1 MHFLTLVKIK
11 NRTTEVRLN
20 PHLICLSML
29 EQTHVELTDEHMDAH
44 GGTGGSCEF
53 FAKFGFTLRCDVQ
66 RAMHCRAQR
75 SKTLKNP
82 LHAKSSKITIFR
94 VGSCTTMLTLAKR

>member
-1 MHFLTLVKIK
+1 MHKVLTLAKIK
-11 NRTTEVRLN
+11 CRAPEVRLN

-75 SKTLKNP
+75 SKTLKKR
-82 LHAKSSKITIFR
+82 HVKSSKITIFR
-94 VGSCTTMLTLAKR
+94 VGSGTSTFALAKS